1 MSTDELLAELTTSFG
16 PEPRPDEG
24 DIVTNN
30 APGYDLES
38 LQIRDTFKAYTW
50 QALPQALLEY
60 EQGGFNFLS
69 RAGLRYYLPAYLH
82 FAVRDYAAADAI
94 PDRLIQALTLPAEI
108 DEVLSALATSQY
120 GFADTLPDIDWPAF
134 HQTRLRELDQRVHD
148 FIHRY
153 GQFTAAQGRT
163 ILHFL
168 EYMQQAHGLDYLDN
182 EPGIAITRYWFQF
195 A

>member
-1 MSTDELLAELTTSFG
+1 MHADDLLAELTASFG
-16 PEPRPDEG
+16 QEARPDEQA
-24 DIVTNN
+24 IVTNN

-50 QALPQALLEY
+50 QALPEALMQY

-82 FAVRDYAAADAI
+82 FAVRDYVAADAI

-120 GFADTLPDIDWPAF
+120 GLAETMPGIDWSAF

-153 GQFTAAQGRT
+153 GQFTAEQGRA

-168 EYMQQAHGLDYLDN
+168 EYMEQAHGADYLEQ
-182 EPGIAITRYWFQF
+182 EPRIAITRYWFQF

>member
-1 MSTDELLAELTTSFG
+1 MSPDELLAELTTSFG

-24 DIVTNN
+24 AIVTNN

-120 GFADTLPDIDWPAF
+120 GFADTLLGIDWPAF